1 MHTSTGARSLRIER
15 VTEQIQIVLP
25 ATGRPVSLEDSRHVL
40 ARDAESNQRRD
51 GRSDADVWFGL
62 RARGSAHAARDE
74 CSADVAQ
81 GPNVVQHA
89 IELGTQGEEGIDRK
103 AILPLRPQPVDHFG
117 KPHALGVAARHV
129 ARFYDASRGLEPA
142 TTLRYLAPEYPEVP
156 PPASAPFF
164 FRVITYQQ

>member
-1 MHTSTGARSLRIER
+1 
-15 VTEQIQIVLP
+15 
-25 ATGRPVSLEDSRHVL
+25 
-40 ARDAESNQRRD
+40 
-51 GRSDADVWFGL
+51 VWFGL